1 MSNVSQRNQSEPIR
15 LFKSD
20 FMEFFTHIHPAVVLA
35 IWLPV
40 AVVFLAWAILNRP
53 APGLWLHIPIGF
65 VAGWLVWS
73 LTEYLMHRFVF
84 HYHPKSQ
91 RMQKFFYLFHG
102 VHHDQPMCKTRL
114 VMPPAV
120 SVPLAAV
127 FYGLFVL
134 VVDVILGAGYWV
146 APLFSGFIMGY
157 LAYDMTHYA
166 THHFPVKKGY
176 FAFVRKQHM
185 RHHVQTPDMR
195 FGVSS
200 PLWDIVFGTLPKENK
215 SRGGETR

>member
-1 MSNVSQRNQSEPIR
+1 MNSSNARNQSEPIR

-20 FMEFFTHIHPAVVLA
+20 FLEFFTHIHPAVVLV

-40 AVVFLAWAILNRP
+40 AVGFLIAAVINRP
-53 APGLWLHIPIGF
+53 VPAMWVHIPIGF
-65 VAGWLVWS
+65 VAGWLLWS

-84 HYHPKSQ
+84 HYHPKSE

-120 SVPLAAV
+120 SVPLALI
-127 FYGLFVL
+127 FYGLFYL
-134 VVDVILGAGYWV
+134 VVGVLIGAGHWV
-146 APLFSGFIMGY
+146 APLFSGFTFGY
-157 LAYDMTHYA
+157 LAYDMTHYS
-166 THHFPVKKGY
+166 THHWPVKKGY
-176 FAFVRKQHM
+176 FAMVRKQHM
-185 RHHVQTPDMR
+185 RHHVQTPDKR

-200 PLWDIVFGTLPKENK
+200 PLWDVVFRTLPGTKN
-215 SRGGETR
+215 SDQAS